1 MTPDSIQ
8 PETARYAAATLEVML
23 ASLSTNAYEICPVHR
38 VRHAISGPAASLGLQ
53 CSLVIAQA
61 LRPRPAARKAG
72 R

>member
-8 PETARYAAATLEVML
+8 PETARYAAATLEAML
-23 ASLSTNAYEICPVHR
+23 ARLSTNAPQIGPVHR
-38 VRHAISGPAASLGLQ
+38 GRHTMSHAAASLELQ
-53 CSLVIAQA
+53 CNLVIAQA